1 MFSKKVRTGLL
12 VVAAIG
18 MMGLLLGCGA
28 KVQAGGG
35 GTGSGVMTYAAAG
48 EDMSYTINVSGSG
61 LASNTPDIADVQ
73 LGVETVTEDAAQAIS
88 ESTTK
93 MQAVIAAVKA
103 LGIDDKDIQ
112 TVNYSM
118 WVEQVYNQETGI
130 PTGQVRYHVTN
141 QINVRLHDLTQTG
154 KLLEN
159 ALAAGANN
167 VGSIT
172 FGVNDPTELQKQAR
186 AVAVQNARA
195 KAEELAAGLGVR
207 VGKVRSVSEYV
218 SGAIPVPMLAKD
230 MGMGGGGEV
239 PIASGS
245 YNVTVEVQVV
255 FDIIQ

>member
-12 VVAAIG
+12 VVAAVG
-18 MMGLLLGCGA
+18 MIGLLLGCGA
-28 KVQAGGG
+28 KAQAGGG
-35 GTGSGVMTYAAAG
+35 GTLRSTTYAAAG
-48 EDMSYTINVSGSG
+48 DDMAYTINVSGSG
-61 LASNTPDIADVQ
+61 IASNTPDVVDVQ
-73 LGVETVTEDAAQAIS
+73 LGVESVTDEAAQAIS

-93 MQAVIAAVKA
+93 MQAVLAAVKA
-103 LGIDDKDIQ
+103 LGIEDKDIQ

-118 WVEQVYNQETGI
+118 WVEQIYNPETGI

-141 QINVRLHDLTQTG
+141 QINVRLHDLTLTG

-172 FGVNDPTELQKQAR
+172 FGVSDPTELQKQAR
-186 AVAVQNARA
+186 AVAVQNART

-218 SGAIPVPMLAKD
+218 SSPIPVAAYAKD

-245 YNVTVEVQVV
+245 YNVTVEVQVI

>member
-12 VVAAIG
+12 GLAAAAMI
-18 MMGLLLGCGA
+18 GLLVGCGA
-28 KVQAGGG
+28 QVEAGGG
-35 GTGSGVMTYAAAG
+35 GPASVSYATVGG
-48 EDMSYTINVSGSG
+48 EAPYTINVSGSG
-61 LASNTPDIADVQ
+61 MASNTPDIADIQ
-73 LGVETVTEDAAQAIS
+73 LGVETVNDDAAQAIS

-93 MQAVIAAVKA
+93 MKAVLDAVKA
-103 LGIDDKDIQ
+103 LGIEDKDIQ
-112 TVNYSM
+112 TVNYNM
-118 WVEQVYNQETGI
+118 WVEQIYDRESGM

-141 QINVRLHDLTQTG
+141 QVSVRLRDLTQAG

-172 FGVNDPTELQKQAR
+172 FGVNDATELQKQAR
-186 AVAVQNARA
+186 AAALVNARA
-195 KAEELAAGLGVR
+195 KAEELAAGLGIR
-207 VGKVRSVSEYV
+207 VGKVRQVSEYV
-218 SGAIPVPMLAKD
+218 SGNNPVPVVARD

-239 PIASGS
+239 PIATGA

>member
-1 MFSKKVRTGLL
+1 MFGKKVRTSLWIW
-12 VVAAIG
+12 VAVG
-18 MMGLLLGCGA
+18 MIGLLLGCGA

-35 GTGSGVMTYAAAG
+35 GGGTLRSAAVGDDMAYAI
-48 EDMSYTINVSGSG
+48 SVSGSG
-61 LASNTPDIADVQ
+61 LASGTPDIADVQ
-73 LGVETVTEDAAQAIS
+73 LGVDIVTENAAQAIS
-88 ESTTK
+88 ESTTR
-93 MQAVIAAVKA
+93 MQAVLAAVKS
-103 LGIDDKDIQ
+103 LGVEDKDIQ

-141 QINVRLHDLTQTG
+141 QINVRLRDLTLVG

-159 ALAAGANN
+159 ALTAGANN

-172 FGVNDPTELQKQAR
+172 FGVSDPTELQKQAR
-186 AVAVQNARA
+186 AAAVRNARA
-195 KAEELAAGLGVR
+195 KAEELATGLGVR

-218 SGAIPVPMLAKD
+218 SVPVPAIAYAKD
-230 MGMGGGGEV
+230 MGMGGGGQV

>member
-1 MFSKKVRTGLL
+1 MFTKKVRTGLL
-12 VVAAIG
+12 VIAAVG

-35 GTGSGVMTYAAAG
+35 TTYASAG
-48 EDMSYTINVSGSG
+48 SDVAYTINVSGSG
-61 LASNTPDIADVQ
+61 LASNTPDIADIQ
-73 LGVETVTEDAAQAIS
+73 LGVESVTDEAAQAIS

-93 MQAVIAAVKA
+93 MKSVLEAVKA
-103 LGIDDKDIQ
+103 LGIEDKDIQ

-118 WVEQVYNQETGI
+118 WVEQIYNQETGI

-141 QINVRLHDLTQTG
+141 QINVRLRDLTLAG

-159 ALAAGANN
+159 ALTAGANT

-186 AVAVQNARA
+186 ALALQNARA
-195 KAEELAAGLGVR
+195 KADELAAGLGIR
-207 VGKVRSVSEYV
+207 VGKVRTVSEYV
-218 SGAIPVPMLAKD
+218 SGPIPVASYAKD

-239 PIASGS
+239 PVATGS

-255 FDIIQ
+255 FDIVQ

>member
-12 VVAAIG
+12 VLAAAG
-18 MMGLLLGCGA
+18 MIGLLLGCGA

-35 GTGSGVMTYAAAG
+35 GTGVTYAAVG
-48 EDMSYTINVSGSG
+48 GDTPYTINVNGSG
-61 LASNTPDIADVQ
+61 MASNTPDITDIQ
-73 LGVETVTEDAAQAIS
+73 LGVEAVTDDAAQAIS

-93 MQAVIAAVKA
+93 MKAVLDAVKA
-103 LGIDDKDIQ
+103 LGVEDKDIQ

-118 WVEQVYNQETGI
+118 WVEQIYNPETGI

-141 QINVRLHDLTQTG
+141 QINVRLHDLTLTG

-159 ALAAGANN
+159 TLAAGANN

-172 FGVNDPTELQKQAR
+172 FGVSDPTELQKQAR
-186 AVAVQNARA
+186 ATAVQNARA

-207 VGKVRSVSEYV
+207 VGKVRQISEYI
-218 SGAIPVPMLAKD
+218 SGPVPMASYARD

-239 PIASGS
+239 PIATGS
-245 YNVTVEVQVV
+245 YNVTVEVQVI